1 MIITLHTERDR
12 ERVEKTLSGRGGGEW
27 MQGNRITVLQQE
39 ESESWII
46 GGLDYSWRVE

>member
-1 MIITLHTERDR
+1 
-12 ERVEKTLSGRGGGEW
+12 

-46 GGLDYSWRVE
+46 GGLDYSWRVEQTQSYKWEKEEKRGTLN